1 MSNLLG
7 PDDPPVF
14 EVARE
19 AGGSPFVFVCD
30 HSGLALPRSLGDL
43 GLTEAE
49 LSTHIGWDIGI
60 AGVAR
65 LVAAELDGY
74 LQLNNYSRLVID
86 TNRPPGS
93 PQSVLTVSEATR
105 IPGNEGLT
113 REQIEQRER
122 EIFWPYHNQLA
133 GELERRAR
141 AGLPTVFVALHSF
154 TPVYLGMVRKWH
166 AGVLY
171 QRDARLAQHMLEV
184 LRVEPGLQ
192 VGDNEPYR
200 VSDAT
205 DYSVVVYGE
214 TRKIPHVEIEIRQD
228 LIADPAGQGVWAERL
243 VRALRSMPSF

>member
-1 MSNLLG
+1 MPNLLG
-7 PDDPPVF
+7 PEDPPVF
-14 EVARE
+14 QIAHE
-19 AGGSPFVFVCD
+19 AGSSAFVIACD
-30 HSGLALPRSLGDL
+30 HAGRDLPKSLGDL
-43 GLTEAE
+43 GLTETE

-65 LVAAELDGY
+65 MVAEQLDAY

-93 PQSVLTVSEATR
+93 PQSVLTLSETTR

-113 REQIEQRER
+113 RAQIEQRER
-122 EIFWPYHNQLA
+122 EVFWPYHNQLA
-133 GELERRAR
+133 GEFERRTR
-141 AGLPTVFVALHSF
+141 LGLPTVFVALHSF
-154 TPVYLGMVRKWH
+154 TPVYLGMVRQWD

-171 QRDARLAQHMLEV
+171 QRDARLAKHMLGHLQADPD
-184 LRVEPGLQ
+184 LR

-214 TRKIPHVEIEIRQD
+214 GRGIPHVEIELRQD
-228 LIADPAGQGVWAERL
+228 LIVDTAGQSVWADRL
-243 VRALRSMPSF
+243 VRALQAMPAF

>member
-14 EVARE
+14 EVARQ
-19 AGGSPFVFVCD
+19 AGHSPFVIACD
-30 HSGLALPRSLGDL
+30 HSGLNLPRSLGNL
-43 GLTEAE
+43 GLSEAE

-65 LVAAELDGY
+65 IVAEQLDGY

-105 IPGNEGLT
+105 IPGNEGLS

-141 AGLPTVFVALHSF
+141 LGLATVFVALHSF
-154 TPVYLGMVRKWH
+154 TPVYLGVVRQWQ

-171 QRDARLAQHMLEV
+171 QRDARLAKHMLES
-184 LRVEPGLQ
+184 LQ
-192 VGDNEPYR
+192 ADPELKIGDNEPYR

-214 TRKIPHVEIEIRQD
+214 TGKIPHVEIELRQD
-228 LIADPAGQGVWAERL
+228 LIVDPAGQGVWAERL
-243 VRALRSMPSF
+243 VQALRTMPVF

>member
-14 EVARE
+14 QVAHA
-19 AGGSPFVFVCD
+19 AGKSAYVIACD
-30 HSGLALPRSLGDL
+30 HAGRTLPQSLGNL
-43 GLTEAE
+43 GLDEAE
-49 LSTHIGWDIGI
+49 LCAHIAWDIGI

-65 LVAAELDGY
+65 ILAERLDAY
-74 LQLNNYSRLVID
+74 LLLNNYSRLVID

-93 PQSVLTVSEATR
+93 PQSVLTLSEATR
-105 IPGNEGLT
+105 VPGNEGLT

-122 EIFWPYHNQLA
+122 EVFWVYHEALSA
-133 GELERRAR
+133 EFDRRAQL
-141 AGLPTVFVALHSF
+141 GLPTIFVALHSF
-154 TPVYLGMVRKWH
+154 TPVYLGMVRQWE

-171 QRDARLAQHMLEV
+171 QRDPRLAQHMLEV
-184 LRVEPGLQ
+184 LRQEPGLS

-214 TRKIPHVEIEIRQD
+214 KRGIPHVEIELRQD
-228 LIADPAGQGVWAERL
+228 LILDPAGQHQWAERL
-243 VRALRSMPSF
+243 ARALISAPAF